1 MYSGW
6 KLSEMDRNIL
16 LTVFPPRNERILA
29 HHITHSLMG
38 KLPEPVRASVIG
50 FCVQDGLE
58 ALVVEVN
65 GSQERLDGSTYHI
78 TWSCDPTRFKPKDS
92 NAMIKERS
100 FVTIGSLP
108 LISVLP
114 FWVDRFGTEHFE

>member
-6 KLSEMDRNIL
+6 KLSDRDFL
-16 LTVFPPRNERILA
+16 LTLFPPRNERVLA
-29 HHITHSLMG
+29 HHITQSLMG
-38 KLPEPVRASVIG
+38 KLPEPVRATIIG
-50 FCVQDGLE
+50 YSSQDGLE

-92 NAMIKERS
+92 NAMLREHS
-100 FVTIGSLP
+100 FVEIDP
-108 LISVLP
+108 IDISVEP